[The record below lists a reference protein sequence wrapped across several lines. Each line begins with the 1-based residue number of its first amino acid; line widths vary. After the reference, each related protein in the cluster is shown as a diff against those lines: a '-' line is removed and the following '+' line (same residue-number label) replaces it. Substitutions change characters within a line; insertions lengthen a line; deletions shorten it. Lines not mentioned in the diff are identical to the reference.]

1 MPPGSPPHIE
11 TFEHGGAALVVEVL
25 TDSSASSRRHL
36 PDRPD
41 GPDQPDLVFLHGWGA
56 NRESLRGIAVLF
68 QHASRVHLID
78 LPGFGAAPLPPRDW
92 STVEYADLVQQY
104 LASRVTRPFILVG
117 HSFGGRLTLRLAAR
131 HLPNL
136 SAVVLMGTPGLPAS
150 ASLRVI
156 KRWGIRTLR
165 RVLQLVK
172 GLTGPGALDW
182 HTRKYGSKDYL
193 AAGELR
199 QVLVRTVNENLTDTA
214 RQVECPALLIWG
226 TDDTETPPSLAF
238 RYRDL
243 MRGPSRIAMLPHK
256 DHHLYTGTGAHLC
269 AFKMRQ
275 WLQTALG
282 GQAGRAGNL

>member
-1 MPPGSPPHIE
+1 MPHIE
-11 TFEHGGAALVVEVL
+11 TFEHGGAALVAEVI
-25 TDSSASSRRHL
+25 TDRSLRDSPH
-36 PDRPD
+36 P
-41 GPDQPDLVFLHGWGA
+41 PDQPDSPDPPDLVFLHGWGA

-78 LPGFGAAPLPPRDW
+78 LPGFGDAPLPPRDW

-150 ASLRVI
+150 ASLRVRT

-165 RVLQLVK
+165 HGLQLVK
-172 GLTGPGALDW
+172 GLTGPRLLEW
-182 HTRKYGSKDYL
+182 HTRTYGSKDYL

-199 QVLVRTVNENLTDTA
+199 QVLVRTVTENLTDIA
-214 RQVECPALLIWG
+214 RQVECPALLLWG
-226 TDDTETPPSLAF
+226 TDDAETPPSLAF

-243 MRGPSRIAMLPHK
+243 IRGSSRIAMLPHK
-256 DHHLYTGTGAHLC
+256 DHYLYTGTGAHLC
-269 AFKMRQ
+269 AFKIRE
-275 WLQTALG
+275 WLQSGQAG
-282 GQAGRAGNL
+282 QAGQAGRGGTP